1 MTGEIGAM
9 DYSLFES
16 FRYFVPE
23 LALAGGALGA
33 VVADLL
39 TRPGSERPVREPGH
53 AGWPARVALVAAAL
67 AILATL
73 RQFGG
78 TPGWLFTHN
87 LVFDRFAIFFRI
99 VLGLATIAA
108 VWMSIGSR
116 EIGGGQEGEYYV
128 LLLASGLSMFLMVA
142 SANLLMAYLSLEF
155 LSLTSYALTGF
166 RRGDLRASEAALK
179 YLIFGGVAS
188 GAMIYGMSWLYGLAG
203 SIEYTRIN
211 EALVTGQ
218 HHPLPLFVAL
228 MLVFAGF
235 GYKVAAVPF
244 HMWAPDVYT
253 GAPIPFTTF
262 LAVGSKAA
270 GFGLLIRFF
279 YPAMSQSTD
288 GQLTWTYL
296 AGVEWPQVMLVV
308 SMVTMT
314 LGNLAA
320 LHQTNLK
327 RLLAYSG
334 IAHAGYILM
343 GFVVLS
349 HEGLRAMLFY
359 LVVYYLMNLG
369 AFWVVMVVAN
379 VTGREDLDAYRG
391 LAWRGGAVPAVALGV
406 FLFSLTGLP
415 PLAGFI
421 GKFYLFAA
429 VIKAKFYFL
438 ALVGVLNSVVSL
450 YYYAGVVRAM
460 FLDAPPEGAP
470 EVRLD
475 AFNGGAIAI
484 LCIFTF
490 YFGIFF
496 GGLIDLAGQSARF
509 WMG

>member
-1 MTGEIGAM
+1 M
-9 DYSLFES
+9 DYTLLQS
-16 FRYFVPE
+16 FRFFVPE
-23 LALAGGALGA
+23 IVLVVGVLAVIIVDLIVSTGGE
-33 VVADLL
+33 
-39 TRPGSERPVREPGH
+39 TPGRGPIQ
-53 AGWPARVALVAAAL
+53 AGWPARFALVTATA

-73 RQFGG
+73 AQVGES
-78 TPGWLFTHN
+78 PGWLFSHN
-87 LVFDRFAIFFRI
+87 LVFDHFAVFFRV
-99 VLGLATIAA
+99 VLGLATFAA
-108 VWMSIGSR
+108 VWMSMGSR
-116 EIGGGQEGEYYV
+116 ELRGDNIGEYYA
-128 LLLASGLSMFLMVA
+128 LLLASALSMFLMA
-142 SANLLMAYLSLEF
+142 AAANLLMAYLSLEF

-166 RRGDLRASEAALK
+166 KRHDRRASEAALK
-179 YLIFGGVAS
+179 YLIYGGVAS
-188 GAMIYGMSWLYGLAG
+188 GAMIYGMSWVYGLAG
-203 SIEYTRIN
+203 SMDYTAIN
-211 EALVTGQ
+211 AALTGGQ

-228 MLVFAGF
+228 MLIFAGF
-235 GYKVAAVPF
+235 GYKIAAVPF

-253 GAPIPFTTF
+253 GAPIPFTAF

-279 YPAMSQSTD
+279 YPAVSQSTD
-288 GQLTWTYL
+288 GQMTWTYI
-296 AGVEWPQVMLVV
+296 AGADWPQVMLVV

-320 LHQTNLK
+320 LHQTNMK

-349 HEGLRAMLFY
+349 HEGLSAMLFY

-379 VTGREDLDAYRG
+379 STGAEDIDAYRG
-391 LAWRGGAVPAVALGV
+391 LASRGGAVPAVALAI

-429 VIKAKFYFL
+429 VIKAELYFL
-438 ALVGVLNSVVSL
+438 AVVGVLNSVVSL
-450 YYYAGVVRAM
+450 YYYVRPVRAM
-460 FLDAPPEGAP
+460 FLEAPVEGAP
-470 EVRLD
+470 VVRLD

-484 LCIFTF
+484 LCIFTL

-496 GGLIDLAGQSARF
+496 GPLIDLATASARF
-509 WMG
+509 WLG

>member
-1 MTGEIGAM
+1 M
-9 DYSLFES
+9 DYSLVES
-16 FRYFVPE
+16 FRYFGPE
-23 LALAGGALGA
+23 LVLAGGVL
-33 VVADLL
+33 VAIVSDLL
-39 TRPGSERPVREPGH
+39 ARPGADVRGHGPIAASWPG
-53 AGWPARVALVAAAL
+53 RVALLAAVL
-67 AILATL
+67 AIM
-73 RQFGG
+73 G
-78 TPGWLFTHN
+78 TVSQLGQPAGWLFSRN
-87 LVFDRFAIFFRI
+87 LVFDHFAVFFRL
-99 VLGLATIAA
+99 VLGLATLAA
-108 VWMSIGSR
+108 VWMSMGSR
-116 EIGGGQEGEYYV
+116 EVWGRDEGEYYV
-128 LLLASGLSMFLMVA
+128 LLLACAVGMFLMA
-142 SANLLMAYLSLEF
+142 SAANLLMAYLSLEF
-155 LSLTSYALTGF
+155 LSLTSYALTGLL
-166 RRGDLRASEAALK
+166 RRDRRAGEAALK

-188 GAMIYGMSWLYGLAG
+188 GAMIYGMSWIYGLAG
-203 SIEYTRIN
+203 SMEYARIN
-211 EALVTGQ
+211 QVLAGGQ
-218 HHPLPLFVAL
+218 YHPLTLFLAL

-235 GYKVAAVPF
+235 GYKIAAVPF

-253 GAPIPFTTF
+253 GAPIPFTAF

-270 GFGLLIRFF
+270 GFALLIRFF
-279 YPAMSQSTD
+279 YPGMSQSVD

-296 AGVEWPQVMLVV
+296 AGVDWPQIMLWI

-314 LGNLAA
+314 LGNFAA

-379 VTGREDLDAYRG
+379 ATGREDIEAYRG
-391 LAWRGGAVPAVALGV
+391 LAWRGGAIPAVALAI

-429 VIKAKFYFL
+429 VIKGQFYVL
-438 ALVGVLNSVVSL
+438 ALVGALNSVVSL
-450 YYYAGVVRAM
+450 YYYVRVVRAM
-460 FLDAPPEGAP
+460 FLDTPVEAAPS
-470 EVRLD
+470 VHLD
-475 AFNGGAIAI
+475 PFNGGAIAI
-484 LCIFTF
+484 LCIFTI

-496 GGLIDLAGQSARF
+496 GGLAHLAGVSARF